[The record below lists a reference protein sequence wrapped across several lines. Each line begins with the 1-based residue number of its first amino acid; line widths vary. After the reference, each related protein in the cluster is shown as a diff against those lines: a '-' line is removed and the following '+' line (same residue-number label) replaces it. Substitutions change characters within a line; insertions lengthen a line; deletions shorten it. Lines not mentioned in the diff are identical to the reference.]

1 MAIRIFNNT
10 ASTNA
15 QRYLGVNN
23 QRLATSIER
32 ISSGIR
38 INKGA
43 DDAAGLAISE
53 GLRSDIRALR
63 QATRNANDGLSLLNV
78 TEGALNEQSGILI
91 RLRELASQAATG
103 TVGSTER
110 ATIQLEF
117 SALRDELTRIA
128 MTTEFNGIGVIDGT
142 LKSSKAA
149 TTASAP
155 TKVAAT
161 TAASG
166 AVTSV
171 ATANVTTTK
180 TDALTGIVTTVV
192 SAAASGA
199 VTSVAATNQT
209 LVSTAASGAVTTT
222 NQTPVSAVATTND
235 IMIQIGIDN
244 SADSRINLN
253 NSLSLDAV
261 TSSTLGVAS
270 LSVTGAA
277 EALTA
282 LAQIENAIA
291 SVTATRGKVGAV
303 TNRLQRAVGALSIT
317 SENLQAAES
326 SIRDADIAHEIA
338 QLTRNQILV
347 QTSTAMVGQ
356 SNLIPQSVLQL
367 LA

>member
-15 QRYLGVNN
+15 QRILGINN

-38 INKGA
+38 INRGA

-63 QATRNANDGLSLLNV
+63 QATRNANDGMSLVNV
-78 TEGALNEQSGILI
+78 AEGALNEQSSILI

-128 MTTEFNGIGVIDGT
+128 ATTEFNGTGLIDGT
-142 LKSSKAA
+142 L
-149 TTASAP
+149 AS
-155 TKVAAT
+155 
-161 TAASG
+161 
-166 AVTSV
+166 SV
-171 ATANVTTTK
+171 AT
-180 TDALTGIVTTVV
+180 
-192 SAAASGA
+192 
-199 VTSVAATNQT
+199 TSHT
-209 LVSTAASGAVTTT
+209 L
-222 NQTPVSAVATTND
+222 
-235 IMIQIGIDN
+235 IQIGIDS
-244 SADSRINLN
+244 SADSRIDLN
-253 NSLSLDAV
+253 DSLSLDAV
-261 TSSTLGVAS
+261 TASTLGIAT
-270 LSVTGAA
+270 LSVTASA

-282 LAQIENAIA
+282 LSVIDTAIA
-291 SVTATRGKVGAV
+291 SVTASRGKVGAV
-303 TNRLQRAVGALSIT
+303 QNRLQRSVSALSIS

-326 SIRDADIAHEIA
+326 SIRDADIAFEIA

>member
-10 ASTNA
+10 ASVNA
-15 QRYLGVNN
+15 QRILGVNN
-23 QRLATSIER
+23 TRLAQSIER

-38 INKGA
+38 INRGA

-63 QATRNANDGLSLLNV
+63 QATRNANDGMSLVNV
-78 TEGALNEQSGILI
+78 TEGALNEQSSILI

-128 MTTEFNGIGVIDGT
+128 QTTQFNGIGLIDGN
-142 LKSSKAA
+142 LE
-149 TTASAP
+149 
-155 TKVAAT
+155 
-161 TAASG
+161 G
-166 AVTSV
+166 SV
-171 ATANVTTTK
+171 
-180 TDALTGIVTTVV
+180 
-192 SAAASGA
+192 AAASH
-199 VTSVAATNQT
+199 TQ
-209 LVSTAASGAVTTT
+209 
-222 NQTPVSAVATTND
+222 
-235 IMIQIGIDN
+235 IQIGIDSTAN
-244 SADSRINLN
+244 SRINLN
-253 NSLSLDAV
+253 STLDLAAVTATSLSIHN
-261 TSSTLGVAS
+261 

-277 EALTA
+277 QALTA
-282 LAQIENAIA
+282 LSTIDTAIA

-303 TNRLQRAVGALSIT
+303 QNRLQRSVSSLSIT

-326 SIRDADIAHEIA
+326 AIRDADIAHEIA

>member
-1 MAIRIFNNT
+1 MAIRIFNNI

-15 QRYLGVNN
+15 QRILGVNN
-23 QRLATSIER
+23 TRLSQSIER

-38 INKGA
+38 INRGA

-63 QATRNANDGLSLLNV
+63 QATRNANDGISLINV
-78 TEGALNEQSGILI
+78 TEGALNEQSSILI

-128 MTTEFNGIGVIDGT
+128 ATTEFNGIGLLDGN
-142 LKSSKAA
+142 LASS
-149 TTASAP
+149 
-155 TKVAAT
+155 
-161 TAASG
+161 
-166 AVTSV
+166 
-171 ATANVTTTK
+171 
-180 TDALTGIVTTVV
+180 
-192 SAAASGA
+192 
-199 VTSVAATNQT
+199 
-209 LVSTAASGAVTTT
+209 VSTTSHTL
-222 NQTPVSAVATTND
+222 
-235 IMIQIGIDN
+235 IQIGIDS
-244 SADSRINLN
+244 SADSRIDLN
-253 NSLSLDAV
+253 KSLSLDAV
-261 TSSTLGVAS
+261 TSSTLGIAS
-270 LSVTGAA
+270 LSVTASA

-282 LAQIENAIA
+282 LSVIETAIA
-291 SVTATRGKVGAV
+291 SVTQSRGKVGAV
-303 TNRLQRAVGALSIT
+303 QNRLQRSVSALSI
-317 SENLQAAES
+317 SAENLQAAES